1 VHTFLKPVEVIEY
14 AEPGLKAIAAKINT
28 FAVTE
33 DLPAH
38 GESVLSRFVVDP
50 YDKASLDSQETKA
63 GLQ

>member
-1 VHTFLKPVEVIEY
+1 
-14 AEPGLKAIAAKINT
+14 LKAIAAKINT